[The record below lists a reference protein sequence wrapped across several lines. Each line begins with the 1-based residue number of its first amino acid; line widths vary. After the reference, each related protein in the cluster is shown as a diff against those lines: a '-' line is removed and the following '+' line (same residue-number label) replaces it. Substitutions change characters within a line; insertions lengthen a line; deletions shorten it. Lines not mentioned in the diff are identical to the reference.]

1 MAGWTIKAAAA
12 WFPALVA
19 LALPLTDAGRTAAL
33 AQSSAGR
40 PIILVVPF
48 AAGGP
53 TDLVGRLIAM
63 EMSRKLGQQVVVE
76 NVGGAGGTTGAA
88 RVARAA
94 PDGHTIL
101 LSNIGHASSA
111 TLYRRLPY
119 QPIDDF
125 APIGLVVDVPMTLV
139 GRPDIPVADAAGLA
153 DYVRSNPG
161 KVSMAH
167 AGIGASSQ
175 LCSLLLMSALQQ
187 PIVSV
192 PYTGTAAALND
203 VVGKRVDLLCDQTT
217 NTTGQINANAVKAFG
232 LTTGARLA
240 TLPNVP
246 TLAEAGLPGV
256 EISVWHGLYAPR
268 GTPPALVER
277 LADALRTALATP
289 LVTTRFSELGGV
301 PADASAATPAMLKEK
316 LASEITRWK
325 PVIEAAGSVIE

>member
-1 MAGWTIKAAAA
+1 MTGTPYRSLIAAVVACAACLGLVAAAKA
-12 WFPALVA
+12 Q
-19 LALPLTDAGRTAAL
+19 
-33 AQSSAGR
+33 AQSSSNR
-40 PIILVVPF
+40 PITLVVPF

-53 TDLVGRLIAM
+53 TDLVGRLIAL
-63 EMSRKLGQQVVVE
+63 EMSRKLGQQIVVE
-76 NVGGAGGTTGAA
+76 NVAGAGGTTGAA

-139 GRPDIPVADAAGLA
+139 GRPDIPVENAAGLA
-153 DYVRSNPG
+153 DYVRAHSG
-161 KVSMAH
+161 KISIAH

-217 NTTGQINANAVKAFG
+217 NTSSQINTGAVKAFG
-232 LTTGARLA
+232 LTTKERLP
-240 TLPNVP
+240 TLPGVP

-256 EISVWHGLYAPR
+256 EISVWHGLYAPNS
-268 GTPPALVER
+268 TPSAIIER
-277 LADALRTALATP
+277 LADALRMALMAP
-289 LVTTRFSELGGV
+289 VVTSRFADLGGV
-301 PADASAATPAMLKEK
+301 PADAAAASPAALKER
-316 LASEITRWK
+316 LVNEIARWR
-325 PVIEAAGSVIE
+325 PVIERAGSVIE

>member
-1 MAGWTIKAAAA
+1 MKSFFAIAVTI
-12 WFPALVA
+12 VA
-19 LALPLTDAGRTAAL
+19 LLAGGSPRAL
-33 AQSSAGR
+33 AQGVSAR
-40 PIILVVPF
+40 PIVLVVPF

-53 TDLVGRLIAM
+53 TDLVGRLIAQ
-63 EMSRKLGQQVVVE
+63 EMTRKLGQQVIVE
-76 NVGGAGGTTGAA
+76 NVAGAGGTTGAA

-119 QPIDDF
+119 QPVDDF

-153 DYVRSNPG
+153 DYVRANSG
-161 KVSMAH
+161 KVSIAH

-175 LCSLLLMSALQQ
+175 LCSLLLMTALQQ

-192 PYTGTAAALND
+192 PYSGTAAALND

-217 NTTGQINANAVKAFG
+217 NTTSQINAGAVKAFG
-232 LTTGARLA
+232 LTTRERLS
-240 TLPNVP
+240 TLPGVP
-246 TLAEAGLPGV
+246 TLAEAGLQGV
-256 EISVWHGLYAPR
+256 EISVWHGLYAPK
-268 GTPPALVER
+268 GTPSALVER
-277 LADALRTALATP
+277 LADALRMALMAP
-289 LVTTRFSELGGV
+289 VVTTRFSDLGGV
-301 PADASAATPAMLKEK
+301 AASPEAATPPMLMEK
-316 LASEITRWK
+316 LTSEITRWK

>member
-1 MAGWTIKAAAA
+1 MAWAASRCVLATVAA
-12 WFPALVA
+12 FAICLGLAGPA
-19 LALPLTDAGRTAAL
+19 DAQAPSLST
-33 AQSSAGR
+33 R
-40 PIILVVPF
+40 PISLVVPF

-76 NVGGAGGTTGAA
+76 NVAGAGGTTGAA

-119 QPIDDF
+119 QPVDDF

-153 DYVRSNPG
+153 DYVRANPG
-161 KVSMAH
+161 KVSIAH

-175 LCSLLLMSALQQ
+175 LCSLLLMTALQQ

-217 NTTGQINANAVKAFG
+217 NTTSQINAGAVKAFG
-232 LTTGARLA
+232 LTTKERLS
-240 TLPNVP
+240 TLPAVP
-246 TLAEAGLPGV
+246 TLAETGLPGV
-256 EISVWHGLYAPR
+256 EISVWHGLYAPK

-277 LADALRTALATP
+277 LADALRMALMAP
-289 LVTTRFSELGGV
+289 VVTTRFADLGGV
-301 PADASAATPAMLKEK
+301 AASPDAATPDALRTK
-316 LASEITRWK
+316 LVGEITRWK

>member
-1 MAGWTIKAAAA
+1 MTIASTMIRLLALAGLVLAPVVASHREAAAQ
-12 WFPALVA
+12 
-19 LALPLTDAGRTAAL
+19 G
-33 AQSSAGR
+33 SSNR

-94 PDGHTIL
+94 PDGHTLL

-119 QPIDDF
+119 QPVDDF

-139 GRPDIPVADAAGLA
+139 GRPDIPVDSASGLA
-153 DYVRSNPG
+153 AYVRANPG
-161 KVSMAH
+161 KVSIAH

-217 NTTGQINANAVKAFG
+217 NTTGQINGKAVKAFG
-232 LTTGARLA
+232 LTTEARLE
-240 TLPNVP
+240 TLPGVP
-246 TLAEAGLPGV
+246 TLAEAGLAGV
-256 EISVWHGLYAPR
+256 EISVWHGLYAPK
-268 GTPPALVER
+268 GTPPEQIEK

-289 LVTTRFSELGGV
+289 VVTARFSDLGGV
-301 PADASAATPAMLKEK
+301 PAKADAATPTALRDK
-316 LASEITRWK
+316 LTSEITRWK

>member
-1 MAGWTIKAAAA
+1 MPRSSVAIRL
-12 WFPALVA
+12 FAL
-19 LALPLTDAGRTAAL
+19 AAL
-33 AQSSAGR
+33 AAAPVAGWQREAAAQGAATR
-40 PIILVVPF
+40 PIVLVVPF

-119 QPIDDF
+119 QPVDDF

-139 GRPDIPVADAAGLA
+139 GRPDIPVDSAAGLA
-153 DYVRSNPG
+153 AFVRANPG
-161 KVSMAH
+161 KVSIAH
-167 AGIGASSQ
+167 AGVGASSQ
-175 LCSLLLMSALQQ
+175 LCSLLVMSALQQ

-217 NTTGQINANAVKAFG
+217 NTTGQINGKAVKAFG
-232 LTTGARLA
+232 LTTAARLE
-240 TLPNVP
+240 TLPGVP
-246 TLAEAGLPGV
+246 TLAEAGLAGV
-256 EISVWHGLYAPR
+256 EISVWHGLYAPK
-268 GTPPALVER
+268 GTPPEQIEK

-289 LVTTRFSELGGV
+289 VVTARFSDLGGV
-301 PADASAATPAMLKEK
+301 PANADAATPTALRDK
-316 LASEITRWK
+316 LTSEITRWK

>member
-1 MAGWTIKAAAA
+1 MIWAASRYLIAA
-12 WFPALVA
+12 VAACAACLGLASPAS
-19 LALPLTDAGRTAAL
+19 
-33 AQSSAGR
+33 AQTQTGSTR
-40 PIILVVPF
+40 PISLVVPF

-63 EMSRKLGQQVVVE
+63 EMSRKLGQQIVVE
-76 NVGGAGGTTGAA
+76 NVAGAGGTTGAA

-119 QPIDDF
+119 QPVDDF

-139 GRPDIPVADAAGLA
+139 GRPDIPVANAAGLA
-153 DYVRSNPG
+153 DYVRANSG
-161 KVSMAH
+161 KLSIAH

-175 LCSLLLMSALQQ
+175 LCSLLLMTALQQ

-217 NTTGQINANAVKAFG
+217 NTTSQINAGAVKAFG
-232 LTTGARLA
+232 LTTKERLA
-240 TLPNVP
+240 TLPGLP
-246 TLAEAGLPGV
+246 TLTEAGLPGV
-256 EISVWHGLYAPR
+256 EISVWHGLYAPV

-277 LADALRTALATP
+277 LADALRMALMAP
-289 LVTTRFSELGGV
+289 VVTTRFADLGGV
-301 PADASAATPAMLKEK
+301 AASPDAATPGALRNK
-316 LASEITRWK
+316 LTSEITRWK